1 MLARALGVWLLLLLA
16 ATVNG
21 GLRETFIIPRTGDA
35 AGHAISTITL
45 CAAILVLAW
54 LTVEWM
60 APATARDA
68 WRIGAMWV
76 ALTLAF
82 EFLAGHYLFRNPWP
96 RLLADDN
103 VLRGRIWILVLI
115 TTAIAPWLVA
125 QASGLLRQ
133 PA

>member
-54 LTVEWM
+54 LTAEWM

>member
-16 ATVNG
+16 AIVNG
-21 GLRETFIIPRTGDA
+21 GLRETFVIPRTGDA

-76 ALTLAF
+76 ALTVAFDMPLLIATDDGGTRWLQVAGYERMPQHLCGLA
-82 EFLAGHYLFRNPWP
+82 AVG
-96 RLLADDN
+96 
-103 VLRGRIWILVLI
+103 
-115 TTAIAPWLVA
+115 
-125 QASGLLRQ
+125 
-133 PA
+133 